1 MHTDVWVLGVIVLCC
16 VWAPAVILDA
26 SILKSGFDFTLLE
39 LFSSFSFSKIP
50 LEETVSE
57 LRKELEHCLISYKAK
72 QEQVR
77 EQETNLGAL
86 KVQLRDQEMK
96 AQRMEQIAQELEV
109 EFYLL
114 V

>member
-1 MHTDVWVLGVIVLCC
+1 M
-16 VWAPAVILDA
+16 
-26 SILKSGFDFTLLE
+26 
-39 LFSSFSFSKIP
+39 
-50 LEETVSE
+50 
-57 LRKELEHCLISYKAK
+57 ISYKAK

-96 AQRMEQIAQELEV
+96 TQRMEQIAQELEV

>member
-1 MHTDVWVLGVIVLCC
+1 M
-16 VWAPAVILDA
+16 
-26 SILKSGFDFTLLE
+26 
-39 LFSSFSFSKIP
+39 
-50 LEETVSE
+50 SE

-72 QEQVR
+72 QEQV
-77 EQETNLGAL
+77 
-86 KVQLRDQEMK
+86 RDQEMK

>member
-1 MHTDVWVLGVIVLCC
+1 MYGVIVLCC
-16 VWAPAVILDA
+16 VGAPAVILDA
-26 SILKSGFDFTLLE
+26 SILKSGFDCTLLE
-39 LFSSFSFSKIP
+39 LFFSLFSVSKIP